1 MKFRCSQLGKIMT
14 PPRAKKDLL
23 SKTATDYL
31 DEIIIAHKYGRE
43 KDIMNKY
50 MQKGLMME
58 DASITLLSE
67 VTEKFYGK
75 NEQFYEN
82 EYIQGTPDVVD
93 DVVIDVKTS
102 WDIFTFSSAEVTRPY
117 YWQLVGY
124 MWLTGIHKAKL
135 AYCLVNAPEELIT
148 DELRRLSWKMMMID
162 TQHPLYIEAEEKVRH
177 NMVFDDIPAKERVK
191 VFDVEFDVEEV
202 EQLKEKIDICREYVL
217 ERI

>member
-1 MKFRCSQLGKIMT
+1 MT

>member
-117 YWQLVGY
+117 YWQLMGY

>member
-191 VFDVEFDVEEV
+191 VFDVEFDVEDV